1 MAKLIHSATLAN
13 FQRLFPDW
21 ENSTS
26 SIYKS
31 VVFTDD
37 GYISTHGKA
46 FRVPLAGDTTQG
58 LTAFT
63 RDGLTTTI
71 TVTGVTKSITLPS
84 ITTSTS
90 DILSITAPTG
100 TGDFTINHGNK
111 LTAAGSFNSSI
122 SNYVLTPKGAS
133 YDIYGHIK
141 SVTTGTA
148 THLDYVART
157 ADTATTANTPLFFGN
172 STTGVVNYNTN
183 IYAVPSTGSIGAV
196 TIYENGSSLANKYA
210 GKGAFDTHT
219 TTTATASVLGHVKLI
234 DTYNS
239 ANDVTKGLAATPKA
253 VQTAYNN
260 AKAYADGL
268 LAANDA
274 MVFKG
279 TIGNSASGATVTAL
293 PTSKYSAGWT
303 YRVVTADNYAGQACE
318 IGDLIIAVKDGPASG
333 TSVVNADWTVAQT
346 NIDGAVTASS
356 TLTANTLILGG
367 GNRTITSLAN
377 GSTGQILQFNG
388 TAPAWVTAN
397 FAREIKVNGTQA
409 LAANTSTA
417 LNLANG
423 NNISITNSNGTV
435 TIAATGLVKPADL
448 KSLTFANGGTSLGTY
463 NTTAAAT
470 LNVSGCLTMAGSSG
484 TYTISH
490 NTSGVTALTTAAVKK
505 LTYDSYGHITGSADP
520 SSLIIKIKSGTVED
534 TSLYTYNGNS
544 AKTLDIK
551 QGSNITLT
559 AAAGALTI
567 AAIDTLYKLI
577 VGGSKATTNAATTN
591 GNTYL
596 RLLTTGNTASGSF
609 KIAGGGST
617 TVASDASGNITISS
631 TNTWRPVY
639 AWKLSELAGDN
650 DTIDEVLAN
659 TTGTNPLRFGSSFAY
674 DSTTNNELELV
685 WLEIDSSGNKTYAI

>member
-1 MAKLIHSATLAN
+1 MAKLIHSTTLAN
-13 FQRLFPDW
+13 FQHLFPDW
-21 ENSTS
+21 ENPTS

-122 SNYVLTPKGAS
+122 SNYVLTPKGAN

-172 STTGVVNYNTN
+172 STTGVIHYNTN

-210 GKGAFDTHT
+210 GKSAFDTHA

-239 ANDVTKGLAATPKA
+239 TNDTTKGLAATPKA

-279 TIGNSASGATVTAL
+279 TIGSSGATVTTL
-293 PTSKYSAGWT
+293 PTTGYSAGWT
-303 YRVVTADNYAGQACE
+303 YRVITAGTYAGKVCE
-318 IGDLIIAVKDGPASG
+318 VGDLIISVKDGPASG
-333 TSVVNADWTVAQT
+333 TSVVNDDWTVAQT
-346 NIDGAVTASS
+346 NIDGAVTTSS
-356 TLTANTLILGG
+356 TLTANTLTLGG

-505 LTYDSYGHITGSADP
+505 LTYDSYGHITGSSDP
-520 SSLIIKIKSGTVED
+520 SSLIIKIKSGTVEG

-567 AAIDTLYKLI
+567 AATDTLYKLI

>member
-13 FQRLFPDW
+13 FQTLFPDW
-21 ENSTS
+21 KNSTS
-26 SIYKS
+26 SVYKS

-37 GYISTHGKA
+37 GYICTHGKSY
-46 FRVPLAGDTTQG
+46 RVALSDDTTQG
-58 LTAFT
+58 LTEFI

-90 DILSITAPTG
+90 DILTITTPTG

-172 STTGVVNYNTN
+172 SATGVIHYNTN
-183 IYAVPSTGSIGAV
+183 IYAVPNTGSIGAV
-196 TIYENGSSLANKYA
+196 TIYENGSSLATKYA
-210 GKGAFDTHT
+210 GKSAFDTHA

-239 ANDVTKGLAATPKA
+239 TNDTTKGLAATPKA

-274 MVFKG
+274 MIFKG
-279 TIGNSASGATVTAL
+279 TIGSTGATVTTL
-293 PTSKYSAGWT
+293 PTTGYSAGWT
-303 YRVVTADNYAGQACE
+303 YRVITAGTYAGKVCE
-318 IGDLIIAVKDGPASG
+318 VGDLIIAVKDGPASG
-333 TSVVNADWTVAQT
+333 TSVINDDWTVAQT
-346 NIDGAVTASS
+346 NIDGAVTTSS

-388 TAPAWVTAN
+388 TAPTWVTAN

-448 KSLTFANGGTSLGTY
+448 KSLTFANSGTSLGTY

-520 SSLIIKIKSGTVED
+520 SSLIIKIKSGTVEG
-534 TSLYTYNGNS
+534 TSLYTYNGNN

-567 AAIDTLYKLI
+567 AATDTLYKLI
-577 VGGSKATTNAATTN
+577 VGGSSATANASTTN

-596 RLLTTGNTASGSF
+596 RLLTTGNKASGSF
-609 KIAGGGST
+609 KISGTGST
-617 TVASDASGNITISS
+617 TVVSDASGNITIDS

-639 AWKLSELAGDN
+639 AWKLSELTGKD

>member
-1 MAKLIHSATLAN
+1 MI
-13 FQRLFPDW
+13 
-21 ENSTS
+21 
-26 SIYKS
+26 
-31 VVFTDD
+31 
-37 GYISTHGKA
+37 
-46 FRVPLAGDTTQG
+46 
-58 LTAFT
+58 
-63 RDGLTTTI
+63 
-71 TVTGVTKSITLPS
+71 
-84 ITTSTS
+84 
-90 DILSITAPTG
+90 
-100 TGDFTINHGNK
+100 
-111 LTAAGSFNSSI
+111 
-122 SNYVLTPKGAS
+122 
-133 YDIYGHIK
+133 
-141 SVTTGTA
+141 
-148 THLDYVART
+148 
-157 ADTATTANTPLFFGN
+157 
-172 STTGVVNYNTN
+172 
-183 IYAVPSTGSIGAV
+183 
-196 TIYENGSSLANKYA
+196 
-210 GKGAFDTHT
+210 
-219 TTTATASVLGHVKLI
+219 
-234 DTYNS
+234 
-239 ANDVTKGLAATPKA
+239 
-253 VQTAYNN
+253 
-260 AKAYADGL
+260 
-268 LAANDA
+268 
-274 MVFKG
+274 FKG
-279 TIGNSASGATVTAL
+279 TIGSSGATVTAL
-293 PTSKYSAGWT
+293 PTTGYSAGWT
-303 YRVVTADNYAGQACE
+303 YRVITAGTYAGKVCE
-318 IGDLIIAVKDGPASG
+318 VGDLIIAVKDGPASG
-333 TSVVNADWTVAQT
+333 TSVVNDDWTVAQT
-346 NIDGAVTASS
+346 NIDGAVTTSS
-356 TLTANTLILGG
+356 TLTANTLLLGS

-388 TAPAWVTAN
+388 TAPTWVTAN

-448 KSLTFANGGTSLGTY
+448 KSLTFANSGTSLGTY

-520 SSLIIKIKSGTVED
+520 SSLIIKIKSGTVEG
-534 TSLYTYNGNS
+534 TSLYTYNGNN

-567 AAIDTLYKLI
+567 AATDTLYKLV
-577 VGGSKATTNAATTN
+577 VGGSSATANAATTN

-596 RLLTTGNTASGSF
+596 RLLTTGNKASGSF
-609 KIAGGGST
+609 KISGTGST
-617 TVASDASGNITISS
+617 TVASDASGNITIDS

-639 AWKLSELAGDN
+639 AWKLSELTGKD